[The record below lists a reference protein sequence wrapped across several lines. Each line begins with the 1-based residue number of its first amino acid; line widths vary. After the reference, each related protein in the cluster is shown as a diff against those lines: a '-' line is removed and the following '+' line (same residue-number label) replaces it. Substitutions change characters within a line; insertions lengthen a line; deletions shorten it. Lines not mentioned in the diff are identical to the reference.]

1 MKIIWTAEWYELD
14 QTIIV
19 GDEDYFYLH
28 KRKNKFSNDFGSKHD
43 REVHMKITDISHKEL
58 GSVKGIDTEGL
69 VYKIYLMDGRVL
81 EVDAEESI
89 GEIFYP
95 EGIEVKNW
103 TFTVEVEG
111 MKETGESSFSR
122 LKSMSKKDV
131 KKVNEERT
139 KRYKQLLKGD

>member
-1 MKIIWTAEWYELD
+1 MKIIWVAEWYELD

-28 KRKNKFSNDFGSKHD
+28 KRKNRFSNDFGSRHD
-43 REVHMKITDISHKEL
+43 REVHMKITNITHKEL
-58 GSVKGIDTEGL
+58 GNVKGIDTEGL

-89 GEIFYP
+89 GRIFYP
-95 EGIEVKNW
+95 EGIKVKNW

-111 MKETGESSFSR
+111 MKETGKSSFSR
-122 LKSMSKKDV
+122 LQSVSKKDIE
-131 KKVNEERT
+131 KINNERT
-139 KRYKQLLKGD
+139 ERYRQLLSVQ

>member
-1 MKIIWTAEWYELD
+1 MKVIWTAEWYELD

-28 KRKNKFSNDFGSKHD
+28 KRKNSFSNDFGSTHD
-43 REVHMKITDISHKEL
+43 REVHMKITEISHKDL
-58 GSVKGIDTEGL
+58 GNIKGIDTEGL
-69 VYKIYLMDGRVL
+69 AYKIYLMDGRVL

-122 LKSMSKKDV
+122 LQSMSKKDV
-131 KKVNEERT
+131 KRMNEERT
-139 KRYKQLLKGD
+139 KRYKRLLALE